1 MTVTPPRDPDRA
13 ATPDAAAGGPAPR
26 LPGPVGTPTRRQF
39 PRADLPFDADRPLT
53 RCPPV
58 IIAEAIGEPGL
69 GIWVLV
75 PAESDDR
82 VCSYEYAGGIV

>member
-1 MTVTPPRDPDRA
+1 
-13 ATPDAAAGGPAPR
+13 
-26 LPGPVGTPTRRQF
+26 
-39 PRADLPFDADRPLT
+39 
-53 RCPPV
+53 V